1 MNRKKIF
8 IGILSLGLIGMIG
21 VGGSLAWFTDTEIKS
36 NNFVMGKI
44 DVTLT
49 EEGPEDAE
57 VTDDGIIYKNVMPG
71 SHLKKVVTVSNVE
84 ESAWVRLKVSI
95 NTNSKLDIQKINEL
109 EFYKDEV
116 KINFDLSDWIL
127 NQQEQKF
134 ENYITCPNILDTD
147 DTYVFFDTVIIPG
160 EWNNDMAK
168 ETVIIDVQAQAVQS
182 ANNPDGFSSIT
193 EEDFE

>member
-1 MNRKKIF
+1 MNRKKISA
-8 IGILSLGLIGMIG
+8 GILSLVLVGMIG
-21 VGGSLAWFTDTEIKS
+21 IGGSLAWFTDTETKS
-36 NNFVMGKI
+36 NSFLMGKV

-49 EEGPEDAE
+49 EEGPENAE
-57 VTDDGIIYKNVMPG
+57 VTDDGIIYQNVMPG

-95 NTNSKLDIQKINEL
+95 NTNSKLDIQKINEM
-109 EFYKDEV
+109 EFYKDKV
-116 KINFDLSDWIL
+116 KINFDLDDWTL
-127 NQQEQKF
+127 NQQEQKY

-160 EWNNDMAK
+160 EWKNDMAK

-182 ANNPDGFSSIT
+182 ANNPNGFNSIT
-193 EEDFE
+193 DEDFE